1 MFVNY
6 QIVMKYVILLLISI
20 SGFSQD
26 LHHQMLSSQGKSV
39 VMSNGVLISQT
50 IGQQSAIG
58 NFKNGYTVGQGF
70 QQSNWK
76 KIVAKNIET
85 NISTITFPN
94 PFISRI
100 NFQFSKQITDK
111 IQIAIFDVRGR
122 LIFQQE
128 KRANNN
134 ILTID
139 LESIA
144 SSNYLVKLTAENYT
158 YYTQILKKQ

>member
-1 MFVNY
+1 
-6 QIVMKYVILLLISI
+6 MKYVILLLISI

>member
-1 MFVNY
+1 M
-6 QIVMKYVILLLISI
+6 VMKYVILLLISI

-85 NISTITFPN
+85 TISTITFPN

-128 KRANNN
+128 KRVNNN

-144 SSNYLVKLTAENYT
+144 SSNYLVRLTAENYT

>member
-1 MFVNY
+1 
-6 QIVMKYVILLLISI
+6 MKYVILLLISI

-58 NFKNGYTVGQGF
+58 NFKNGYTIGQGF

-158 YYTQILKKQ
+158 YYTQILKK

>member
-1 MFVNY
+1 
-6 QIVMKYVILLLISI
+6 
-20 SGFSQD
+20 
-26 LHHQMLSSQGKSV
+26 MLSSQGKTV

-50 IGQQSAIG
+50 RGQQSAIG

-134 ILTID
+134 NILTID

-144 SSNYLVKLTAENYT
+144 SSNYLVKLTADNYT